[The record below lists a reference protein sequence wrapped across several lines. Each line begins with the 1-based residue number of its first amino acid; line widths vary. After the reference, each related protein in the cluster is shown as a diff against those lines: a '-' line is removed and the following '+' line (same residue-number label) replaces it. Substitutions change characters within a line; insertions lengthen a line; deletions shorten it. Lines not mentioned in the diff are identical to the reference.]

1 MNSEPKQKPNFF
13 RRHRKGLA
21 IAAVVLGIYWWMTW
35 TWGMTQVHQ
44 AYVKFN
50 RQGIPAHTP
59 IYVDH
64 RPDDPNRVWTLIAY
78 PKAPLPGIVSLEVD
92 MGVSCLWGGPAR
104 QYFFW
109 CPGYHSKVPFW
120 GRSVAGT
127 YEEME

>member
-1 MNSEPKQKPNFF
+1 MSSELKDKPHSRRRF
-13 RRHRKGLA
+13 RKWSVICLILVA
-21 IAAVVLGIYWWMTW
+21 YWLLTW
-35 TWGMTQVHQ
+35 YWGTTQVQ
-44 AYVKFN
+44 QSYVKFN
-50 RQGIPAHTP
+50 RQDTPPQTP

-64 RPDDPNRVWTLIAY
+64 RPDDPNSVWGLIAY

-92 MGVSCLWGGPAR
+92 MGASCLWGSPAR

-127 YEEME
+127 YEETE